1 MNYWIL
7 KNCWNHQIRNNEIFL
22 DVKKAE
28 LTGISLLNDIL
39 SGYQNDRFPKWPLL
53 YTKNDRYFAT
63 KWPLFFVFWTTV
75 ILGIPNDR
83 YLYQNDHYIYKK
95 MTIILGLKWC
105 CWHRHVGDNS
115 RWQDKMTDDDD
126 KIRMLATCQSVINII
141 ICQNVMLATDL

>member
-39 SGYQNDRFPKWPLL
+39 SGERFP
-53 YTKNDRYFAT
+53 

-75 ILGIPNDR
+75 IIGIPNDR

-95 MTIILGLKWC
+95 MTIILGSQWC
-105 CWHRHVGDNS
+105 WWHRYVADIVMLVTILRCWWHNKDARDMPIGHQHNYMHECDVGD
-115 RWQDKMTDDDD
+115 RL
-126 KIRMLATCQSVINII
+126 IMLKT
-141 ICQNVMLATDL
+141 